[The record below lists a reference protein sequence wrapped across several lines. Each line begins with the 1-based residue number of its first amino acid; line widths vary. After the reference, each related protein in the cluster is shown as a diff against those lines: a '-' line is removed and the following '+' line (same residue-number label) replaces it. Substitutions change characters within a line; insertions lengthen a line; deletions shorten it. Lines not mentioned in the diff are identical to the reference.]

1 MGRIPRPLLIVLGAS
16 LAAPGS
22 AADQPAVGTSA
33 AQPGLLEFLAEES
46 GVDEDMSGALMSSD
60 LDRALARAA
69 RDRKVEEHD
78 EDQ

>member
-1 MGRIPRPLLIVLGAS
+1 MHRIPGTLLIVLGAS

-22 AADQPAVGTSA
+22 MSDQPAAATRA

-46 GVDEDMSGALMSSD
+46 GVDEDMSSALMSSD

>member
-1 MGRIPRPLLIVLGAS
+1 MGRIPRSLLIVLGAS
-16 LAAPGS
+16 LAAPGGT
-22 AADQPAVGTSA
+22 ADQPADGTRA

-46 GVDEDMSGALMSSD
+46 GVDEDMSSALMSSD

-69 RDRKVEEHD
+69 RDRKAEEHD

>member
-1 MGRIPRPLLIVLGAS
+1 MARTFPALLICLGAS

-22 AADQPAVGTSA
+22 VADQPAIETKAV
-33 AQPGLLEFLAEES
+33 QPGLLEFLAEES
-46 GVDEDMSGALMSSD
+46 GVDEDVSGALMSSD

-69 RDRKVEEHD
+69 REQKVKDHD

>member
-1 MGRIPRPLLIVLGAS
+1 MSRILWTPLIVLGAS
-16 LAAPGS
+16 LAAPGG
-22 AADQPAVGTSA
+22 AADQPAVEA
-33 AQPGLLEFLAEES
+33 KAVQPGLLEFLAEES

-69 RDRKVEEHD
+69 RDRKVKDHD

>member
-1 MGRIPRPLLIVLGAS
+1 MSRILWTLFIVLGAP
-16 LAAPGS
+16 LVALGS
-22 AADQPAVGTSA
+22 AADQPAVETKA
-33 AQPGLLEFLAEES
+33 VQPGLLEFLAEES

-69 RDRKVEEHD
+69 RDRKGKDHD

>member
-1 MGRIPRPLLIVLGAS
+1 MGKISRTLLIVLGAS

-22 AADQPAVGTSA
+22 TADQA

-69 RDRKVEEHD
+69 RDRKVEDHD